1 MRFNLLFRL
10 WGDLFN
16 YLSTSP
22 RRKAGI
28 VCGLVLLACRATAGN
43 PVVPGPATLD
53 PSTYVC
59 LGVKWIVQGDANAN
73 ARVELEYRQKGE
85 GKWLRGMDLFLV
97 ETAAVPEQERPKPGE
112 SLFAGSVL
120 DLAEDTEY
128 ELRLTLKD
136 PDGGGTVR
144 ELKSRTKKT
153 PQTYSAGRTLHVI
166 SGAGDGAAEPSRIG
180 KSGVVATPGTG
191 SAGDPFLG
199 LKTADSAARPGDTV
213 LVHAGIYRGEW
224 EVRRDGEPGKPIVW
238 RGAGDGEAVIDG
250 QGDAQKQPDRAISAS
265 GRHDLHFENLTVRN
279 AKWLAVFNRG
289 KRVVMRGCHLSD
301 CSYAI
306 VATGQ
311 QEGRL
316 VEDILIEDNVIEGPS
331 TWPRTKG
338 IEDARGVQIEGLGST
353 VRYNRVRGF
362 ADGIDTFSTP
372 PCAAIDIYGNEI
384 SEMTDDGI
392 ETDYSVRNVRCFRNR
407 LTNVF
412 QGISAQPVLGGPV
425 YIIRNAMY
433 NVEQEVFKL
442 HNGPSGVLMLHNT
455 SVKAGIPLVL
465 YPGAE
470 RVGNCVSRNNL
481 FIGTT
486 AGYAY
491 ETTGKMENC
500 DFDYDGF
507 GGGPWEMFL
516 KWNEKRYLTADDVRR
531 DAPVYR
537 HVAVV
542 SPVGCFAFGML
553 LPADARA
560 QKFSVTDNDL
570 RLAPRS
576 EARDRGTALPG
587 INDGYEG
594 KAPDLGAY
602 EFGSPLPHYGPR
614 Q

>member
-1 MRFNLLFRL
+1 MGTYLN
-10 WGDLFN
+10 N

-22 RRKAGI
+22 GLAFC
-28 VCGLVLLACRATAGN
+28 CGLVLLACRATAGD
-43 PVVPGPATLD
+43 PVGPGTLTLD
-53 PSTYVC
+53 PPTYVC
-59 LGVKWIVQGDANAN
+59 LGVKWIVRGDANAN
-73 ARVELEYRQKGE
+73 ARVELEYRKEGK
-85 GKWLRGMDLFLV
+85 GKWLRGMDLFRV
-97 ETAAVPEQERPKPGE
+97 ETAAVPEQERPKLGE

-136 PDGGGTVR
+136 PDGGSTVR

-153 PQTYSAGRTLHVI
+153 PQAYSAGRTLHVI
-166 SGAGDGAAEPSRIG
+166 PGASDD
-180 KSGVVATPGTG
+180 SGVVSTPGTG
-191 SAGDPFLG
+191 SADDPFLG
-199 LKTADSAARPGDTV
+199 LKTAEAAARPGDTV
-213 LVHAGIYRGEW
+213 MVHAGIYKGEW

-238 RGAGDGEAVIDG
+238 KGAGDGEAVIDG
-250 QGDAQKQPDRAISAS
+250 QGDAKTRPERTISAS
-265 GRHDLHFENLTVRN
+265 GRHDLHFENLVVRN

-289 KRVVMRGCHLSD
+289 KRIVLRGCHLSG

-353 VRYNRVRGF
+353 VRYNRLRGF

-412 QGISAQPVLGGPV
+412 QGISAQPVWGGPV

-433 NVEQEVFKL
+433 NVEQEIFKL
-442 HNGPSGVLMLHNT
+442 HNGPSGVLMFHNT
-455 SVKAGIPLVL
+455 SVKAGVPLVL
-465 YPGAE
+465 YPGGE

-500 DFDYDGF
+500 DYDYDGF
-507 GGGPWEMFL
+507 GGGPWDMFL
-516 KWNEKRYLTADDVRR
+516 KWNEVRYDTVEDAWAK
-531 DAPVYR
+531 APVYR
-537 HVAVV
+537 HVVRVA
-542 SPVGCFAFGML
+542 PAGCFASGL
-553 LPADARA
+553 LPPADARSQA
-560 QKFSVTDNDL
+560 FPVSANDL
-570 RLAPRS
+570 RLAPGS
-576 EARDRGTALPG
+576 EARDRGAILPG
-587 INDGYEG
+587 INDGFEG

-602 EFGSPLPHYGPR
+602 ESGAPIPHYGPR
-614 Q
+614 P

>member
-1 MRFNLLFRL
+1 VTIPVYIILGLSLFL
-10 WGDLFN
+10 
-16 YLSTSP
+16 
-22 RRKAGI
+22 AGYAE
-28 VCGLVLLACRATAGN
+28 GGGN
-43 PVVPGPATLD
+43 PVIPGRLEQD
-53 PSTYVC
+53 PPTFVC
-59 LGVKWIVQGDANAN
+59 LGVNWIVQGDANAN
-73 ARVELEYRQKGE
+73 ARVELEYRKE
-85 GKWLRGMDLFLV
+85 GKDKWLRGMGLFRV
-97 ETAAVPEQERPKPGE
+97 ETAAVPEKERPKSGE
-112 SLFAGSVL
+112 SLFAGSVIGL
-120 DLAEDTEY
+120 EEDTEY
-128 ELRLTLKD
+128 DLRLKLID
-136 PDGGGTVR
+136 PDGGDSVR
-144 ELKSRTKKT
+144 TLIGRTKKT
-153 PQTYSAGRTLHVI
+153 PQAYAGGRTLHVI
-166 SGAGDGAAEPSRIG
+166 PGAGTTGPSRFGQPGAVSVPGIG
-180 KSGVVATPGTG
+180 TKN
-191 SAGDPFLG
+191 DPFRG
-199 LKTADSAARPGDTV
+199 LAEADRAARPGDTV
-213 LVHAGIYRGEW
+213 LVHAGIYQGEW

-238 RGAGDGEAVIDG
+238 RGAGDGETVLDG
-250 QGDAQKQPDRAISAS
+250 QGDAKTRPERTISAS

-279 AKWLAVFNRG
+279 STWLAVFNRG
-289 KRVVMRGCHLSD
+289 KRIVLRGCHLSG

-338 IEDARGVQIEGLGST
+338 IEDARGVQIEGQGST

-384 SEMTDDGI
+384 SEMIDDGI

-442 HNGPSGVLMLHNT
+442 HNGPSGVLMFHNT
-455 SVKAGIPLVL
+455 LVKAGIPLVL

-500 DFDYDGF
+500 DYDYDGF

-542 SPVGCFAFGML
+542 SPAGCFASGR
-553 LPADARA
+553 LPPTDARA
-560 QKFSVTDNDL
+560 QAFPISANDM
-570 RLAPRS
+570 RLATGS
-576 EARDRGTALPG
+576 EARDRGAVLPG
-587 INDGYEG
+587 VNDGYEG

-602 EFGSPLPHYGPR
+602 ESGSPLPRYGPR
-614 Q
+614 P